1 MEKCY
6 PENMPEAISRHVV
19 KTVPKSSLSMAVNEI
34 KPIVEEAV
42 N

>member
-1 MEKCY
+1 MEKWN

-19 KTVPKSSLSMAVNEI
+19 KTVPKSSLSMAVYEI
-34 KPIVEEAV
+34 KSIVEEAV